1 MKQYTVTG
9 MSCAACSSRVE
20 KAVSKVPGVTACSV
34 SLLTNS
40 MGVEGDVPPETV
52 IHAVEDAGYGASLK
66 GQGTAAQAQSA
77 SEAEDA
83 LKDRETPVLKHRLI
97 ASLGFLAVLMYM
109 SMGHMMWGWPLPH
122 FMDGNHVAMG
132 LLQLLLAGIIMVINQ
147 KFFISGFKGLLHR
160 APNMDTL
167 VALGSG
173 ASFIYST
180 YALFAMTDAQLK
192 GNDTAVMSYMHEF
205 YFESAA
211 MILALITVGKMLE
224 ARSKGKTTDAL
235 KGLMK
240 LAPKTAVIIRDGV
253 ETKVPIEEVKKGD
266 VFVVRPGENI
276 PVDGV
281 VLEGASAVNEAA
293 LTGESIPVDKAQG
306 DPVSAATVNQSGYLR
321 CEATRVGEDTSLSQI
336 IRMVSDAAA
345 TKAPIAKIADRVSGV
360 FVPAVITIAVVTTI
374 VWLLAGQTFGF
385 ALARGIS
392 VLVISC
398 PCALGLATPVAIMV
412 GNGMGAKNGILF
424 KTAVSLEETGK
435 MDIVAL
441 DKTGTITS
449 GEPRVTDVI
458 PSGGVTEK
466 ELVSLALS
474 LEKKSEHPLA
484 KAVFLY
490 AKEQQVDAPEAA
502 DFQALPGNGLS
513 GTLDGASLA
522 GGSFSYIS
530 GHTTVSAQEQASFER
545 LASEGKTP
553 LCFMKNGRLA
563 GMIAVADVIKE
574 DSPQAVKE
582 LQNMGIRV
590 VMLTGDNE
598 RTARAIGAQAGV
610 DEVIAGVLPDGKESV
625 IRSLKEQ
632 GKVAMV
638 GDGINDAPALTRAD
652 IGIAIGAGTDIAID
666 AADVVLMK
674 SRLSDVPAAIRLSR
688 ATLRNIHE
696 NLFWAFFYN
705 VVGIPLA
712 AGLWYPIFGWKLNP
726 MFGAAAMS
734 LSSFCVVT
742 NALRLNLFKMH
753 DASKDHPMRKRAE
766 KAANKGGEK
775 AENAGAVRMGAEDT
789 RSIGQTAN
797 GNETVSKEMKKSEN
811 QKNNINMEGI
821 TMTKTMN
828 IEGMMCGHCEARV
841 KKALEALA
849 GVESAEVSHEKGTA
863 VVSMS
868 ADVADD
874 TLKEAV
880 EAQDYKVD
888 SIQ

>member
-281 VLEGASAVNEAA
+281 VLEGTSAVNEAA

-374 VWLLAGQTFGF
+374 IWLLAGQTFGF

-484 KAVFLY
+484 KAVLLY
-490 AKEQQVDAPEAA
+490 AKEQQIDAPEAA

-513 GTLDGASLA
+513 GTLEGASLA

-674 SRLSDVPAAIRLSR
+674 SRLSDVPASIRLSR

-696 NLFWAFFYN
+696 NLFWVFFYN

-712 AGLWYPIFGWKLNP
+712 AGLLYPIFGWKLNP

-766 KAANKGGEK
+766 KAANKGGDK
-775 AENAGAVRMGAEDT
+775 AENAGAVRTEAEDI

-797 GNETVSKEMKKSEN
+797 ENETVSKEMQKSEN
-811 QKNNINMEGI
+811 QKNHINMEGI

>member
-1 MKQYTVTG
+1 MAEKNIVQETFPVLG
-9 MSCAACSSRVE
+9 MSCASCSARVE
-20 KAVSKVPGVTACSV
+20 KTLNHQSGVKKAVVNYASATATVEYDPTSCS
-34 SLLTNS
+34 SEALQQ
-40 MGVEGDVPPETV
+40 
-52 IHAVEDAGYGASLK
+52 AVQAAGYDLLINQDGNTLE
-66 GQGTAAQAQSA
+66 
-77 SEAEDA
+77 EAEEAHNKKFSVLKFRTTWAIILSMPVVIIGMFFMDMPHANPIMWA
-83 LKDRETPVLKHRLI
+83 LSTPVVFW
-97 ASLGFLAVLMYM
+97 LGRGFFTSA
-109 SMGHMMWGWPLPH
+109 WKQ
-122 FMDGNHVAMG
+122 
-132 LLQLLLAGIIMVINQ
+132 LQHGSA
-147 KFFISGFKGLLHR
+147 
-160 APNMDTL
+160 NMDTL
-167 VALGSG
+167 VAISTGTAYLFSLFNMLFPDFWLSRGIHPHVYFEAASVIIAFILLGRLLEEKAKGNTSTAIKKLMGLQPKTVTIIVDEGHAVPHSSFERVIPIEQIRPGDIVLVKPGERIAVDGIVTEGSSYVDESMLSG
-173 ASFIYST
+173 EPVAVSKHKDAKVFAGTINQKGSFRFRAEKIGT
-180 YALFAMTDAQLK
+180 DTLLAKIIHMVQDAQGSKAPVQQLVDK
-192 GNDTAVMSYMHEF
+192 IAGIFVPTIIGIAV
-205 YFESAA
+205 
-211 MILALITVGKMLE
+211 LAFIAWMLLDGTGGFTHGLLAFVTV
-224 ARSKGKTTDAL
+224 
-235 KGLMK
+235 
-240 LAPKTAVIIRDGV
+240 VII
-253 ETKVPIEEVKKGD
+253 
-266 VFVVRPGENI
+266 
-276 PVDGV
+276 
-281 VLEGASAVNEAA
+281 A
-293 LTGESIPVDKAQG
+293 
-306 DPVSAATVNQSGYLR
+306 
-321 CEATRVGEDTSLSQI
+321 
-336 IRMVSDAAA
+336 
-345 TKAPIAKIADRVSGV
+345 
-360 FVPAVITIAVVTTI
+360 
-374 VWLLAGQTFGF
+374 
-385 ALARGIS
+385 
-392 VLVISC
+392 C

-484 KAVFLY
+484 KAVLLY
-490 AKEQQVDAPEAA
+490 AKEQQIDAPEAA

-766 KAANKGGEK
+766 KTANKGGEK
-775 AENAGAVRMGAEDT
+775 AENAGAVRMGDGDI

-797 GNETVSKEMKKSEN
+797 GNETVSKEMQKSEN
-811 QKNNINMEGI
+811 QKNHINMEGI